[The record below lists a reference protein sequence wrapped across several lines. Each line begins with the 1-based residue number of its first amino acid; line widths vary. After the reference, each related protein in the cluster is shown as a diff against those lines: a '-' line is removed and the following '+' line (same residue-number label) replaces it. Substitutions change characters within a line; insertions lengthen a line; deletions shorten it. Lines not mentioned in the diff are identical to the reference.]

1 MKIPIP
7 ANEMARLEA
16 LERYEILDTPPEE
29 GFDDLTLLAS
39 YVCRTPIAVITLV
52 DEHRQWYKSAR
63 GISVTETPRE
73 HGFCSHAILDTDVM
87 EVPDTLADERF
98 RTNPSVIGEPRI
110 RFYAGAPLVTEDGL
124 ALGTL
129 CVADRAPRSLDIEQ
143 RGLLTALARQVVS
156 RMAERRKLVDL
167 TRALVERDHARGEL
181 DQFFELSLDLLCV
194 ADHEYNFK
202 HVNPGWEKTLGYT
215 RGELLAKP
223 YLDFVHPDD
232 LEATLE
238 AASSLRAGS
247 DVISFENR
255 YRCGDGSYKW
265 LSWNTAVS
273 VESGLVYAVA
283 RDITE
288 RKRAEEA
295 LRRYA
300 RDLEQAKRA
309 EEENARRLTQL
320 VDELDQAKRFAE
332 DATRAKSEF
341 LANMSHEI
349 RTPMN
354 AIIGM
359 TELTLQSDLDEEQRD
374 HLITVKDSAEA
385 LLELLD
391 DILDFSKIE
400 ARKLDIDR
408 VPFSLRDTVG
418 ATVKILEMRAHEKGL
433 DLSSSIDA
441 AVPDHLLGDPRRI
454 RQILVNLIGNALK
467 FTEQGWVKLDVSCVS
482 AALDEVELHF
492 TVVDSGIGIPE
503 SKQQMVFE
511 AFTQANQAMARR
523 YGGTGLGLTISAH
536 LASMMGGRIWLESAP
551 GKGSAFH
558 FTLRFGRATDEAV
571 SGKRTESVQAPR
583 PRGGLNVLLAEDN
596 AVNRELVERLLAK
609 QGYTVESVSTGQ
621 QALDAL
627 ESPGRFDLVLMD
639 VQMPGMSGLQAT
651 ELIREREARSGAHI
665 PVIALTA
672 YAMNEDRDMCFEAGM
687 DAYVSKPIRFE
698 ELLDAL
704 EGLAARFS
712 IERRSE
718 VSTFDENDAPVLEFD
733 ELLAGVRGDRGL
745 LQELIQLFK
754 EDSHEMLETMGDA
767 IRGREARKL
776 ATSAHAFIGALGN
789 FASKRALDLAREL
802 ERRAR
807 AGDLEDASSL
817 LQTLVHET
825 KSLERALDEAMK
837 D

>member
-1 MKIPIP
+1 MKIPVP

-16 LERYEILDTPPEE
+16 LGRYQILDTPPEE

-52 DEHRQWYKSAR
+52 DEQRQWYKSAR
-63 GISVTETPRE
+63 GIALTETPRE

-98 RTNPSVIGEPRI
+98 RTNPSVIAEPRI
-110 RFYAGAPLVTEDGL
+110 RFYAGAPLVTADGL

-129 CVADRAPRSLDIEQ
+129 CVADRAPRSLDSEQ

-156 RMAERRKLVDL
+156 RMEERRKLVDL

-202 HVNPGWEKTLGYT
+202 HVNPAWEKTLGYS

-232 LEATLE
+232 LEATVE

-400 ARKLDIDR
+400 ARKLAIDY

-418 ATVKILEMRAHEKGL
+418 ATVKILEMRAREKGL
-433 DLSSSIDA
+433 DLSSNIDA
-441 AVPDHLLGDPRRI
+441 AVPDHLLGDPRRL

-467 FTEQGWVKLDVSCVS
+467 FTEEGWVKLDVKSVS
-482 AALDEVELHF
+482 VALDEVELHF
-492 TVVDSGIGIPE
+492 IVADSGIGIPE

-511 AFTQANQAMARR
+511 AFAQANQAMARK
-523 YGGTGLGLTISAH
+523 YGGTGLGLAISAH
-536 LASMMGGRIWLESAP
+536 LASMMAGRIWLESVP
-551 GKGSAFH
+551 GQGSAFH
-558 FTLRFGRATDEAV
+558 FTLRFGRATDEEV
-571 SGKRTESVQAPR
+571 SGKRTESAKAPR
-583 PRGGLNVLLAEDN
+583 PRGGLNILLAEDN

-621 QALDAL
+621 EALDAL
-627 ESPGRFDLVLMD
+627 ETPGRFDLVLMD

-651 ELIREREARSGAHI
+651 ELIRDREARSGAHI

-672 YAMNEDRDMCFEAGM
+672 YAMNEDRDMCFDAGM

-698 ELLDAL
+698 ELLDTM

-718 VSTFDENDAPVLEFD
+718 VSPIEKNDAPVLEIE

-807 AGDLEDASSL
+807 TGDLDDASSL